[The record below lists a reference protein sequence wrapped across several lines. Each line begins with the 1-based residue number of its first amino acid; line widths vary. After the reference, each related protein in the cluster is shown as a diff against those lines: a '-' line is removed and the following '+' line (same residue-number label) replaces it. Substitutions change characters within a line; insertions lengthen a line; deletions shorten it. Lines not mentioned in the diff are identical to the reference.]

1 MSVKQLVP
9 GLYMVAMGAV
19 NAFIIDDGDGGL
31 ALIDTGFEKDAPKIE
46 EAFRSIDRPPTDVR
60 TILLTH
66 AHPDHLGSAARFAT
80 PGGTVALH
88 PDDATI
94 ARQGVLHQAMSPS
107 PGLLNRIVFR
117 LAIGYEPA
125 EFPPI
130 DSNRGLTD
138 GEILDIAGGIEVIHT
153 PGHTPGHVS
162 FLWNRDRG
170 VLIAGD
176 AAANLFGLGYAIGY
190 EDLSVAKTSLA
201 ALAKRDF
208 EMAVF
213 GHGRPITSNASS
225 KFARK
230 FG

>member
-19 NAFIIDDGDGGL
+19 NSYIIDEGDSGL
-31 ALIDTGFEKDAPKIE
+31 TLIDTGFERSGPKIE
-46 EAFRSIDRPPTDVR
+46 EAVRSIGRQPTEVR

-80 PGGTVALH
+80 PEATVALH
-88 PDDATI
+88 PDDEEI
-94 ARQGVLHQAMSPS
+94 ARQGVIHQTMTPS

-117 LAIGYEPA
+117 LAIGYEPMG
-125 EFPPI
+125 FPPI
-130 DSNRGLTD
+130 EPNQQLAD
-138 GEILDIAGGIEVIHT
+138 GESLDIAGGLEVIHT

-162 FLWNRDRG
+162 FLWRRDRG

-176 AAANLFGLGYAIGY
+176 AAANLFGLGYAVGN
-190 EDLSVAKTSLA
+190 EDLSIAKSSLA
-201 ALAKRDF
+201 ALARRDF

>member
-9 GLYMVAMGAV
+9 GLYVVAMGAV
-19 NAFIIDDGDGGL
+19 NAYVIDGGDSGL
-31 ALIDTGFEKDAPKIE
+31 TLIDTGLEKSAPKIE
-46 EAFRSIDRPPTDVR
+46 EAVHSIGRQPTDVR

-80 PGGTVALH
+80 PEGTVALH
-88 PDDATI
+88 PDDEEI
-94 ARQGVLHQAMSPS
+94 ARQGVIHQTMSPS

-125 EFPPI
+125 EFPPVEP
-130 DSNRGLTD
+130 NRPLAD
-138 GEILDIAGGIEVIHT
+138 GETLDIAGGLEVIHT

-162 FLWNRDRG
+162 FLWKQDRG

-176 AAANLFGLGYAIGY
+176 AAANLFGLGFAIGY

-201 ALAKRDF
+201 ALAQREF